1 MPRPAGE
8 GRVRGDV
15 LSPGEGWG
23 VSIRAA
29 KAFLGW
35 GDRITAG
42 SDVTVSV
49 SLGSRECGVGM
60 FGLLVESR
68 STGEGATATVG
79 RLFRDSDFRGS
90 SGAFSSGGVFGD
102 SGGIDDM
109 TFGVEGWRLSVFR
122 YSGVG
127 SRLNEVYTCLETSS
141 LLESSDVSP
150 RFLFFNFASL
160 FPIKSGCGGAGREG
174 TGFRPPEMLRGSWG

>member
-8 GRVRGDV
+8 GRARGDV

-42 SDVTVSV
+42 SDVIVSV
-49 SLGSRECGVGM
+49 SLGSRECGVRM

-68 STGEGATATVG
+68 STGEGAAAG
-79 RLFRDSDFRGS
+79 RLMRDSGS
-90 SGAFSSGGVFGD
+90 SGGLSSGGVFGD
-102 SGGIDDM
+102 SGDIGDR
-109 TFGVEGWRLSVFR
+109 TFGGEG
-122 YSGVG
+122 
-127 SRLNEVYTCLETSS
+127 
-141 LLESSDVSP
+141 
-150 RFLFFNFASL
+150 
-160 FPIKSGCGGAGREG
+160 
-174 TGFRPPEMLRGSWG
+174 

>member
-49 SLGSRECGVGM
+49 SLGSRECGVRM
-60 FGLLVESR
+60 FGRLVESR
-68 STGEGATATVG
+68 STGKEAAAAAG
-79 RLFRDSDFRGS
+79 RLMRDSDFRGS
-90 SGAFSSGGVFGD
+90 SGGLSSGGVFGD
-102 SGGIDDM
+102 SGDIGDR
-109 TFGVEGWRLSVFR
+109 TFGVEG
-122 YSGVG
+122 
-127 SRLNEVYTCLETSS
+127 
-141 LLESSDVSP
+141 
-150 RFLFFNFASL
+150 
-160 FPIKSGCGGAGREG
+160 
-174 TGFRPPEMLRGSWG
+174 

>member
-1 MPRPAGE
+1 VGKCIPRPAAE

-15 LSPGEGWG
+15 LSPGEGWR

-49 SLGSRECGVGM
+49 SLGSRERGVRM

-68 STGEGATATVG
+68 STGEEATTAAG
-79 RLFRDSDFRGS
+79 RLMRDSDFRGS
-90 SGAFSSGGVFGD
+90 SGGLSSGGVFGD
-102 SGGIDDM
+102 GGDIGDR
-109 TFGVEGWRLSVFR
+109 TFGVEG
-122 YSGVG
+122 
-127 SRLNEVYTCLETSS
+127 
-141 LLESSDVSP
+141 
-150 RFLFFNFASL
+150 
-160 FPIKSGCGGAGREG
+160 
-174 TGFRPPEMLRGSWG
+174 